1 MTTGHFESQKHGFR
15 QTSKGF
21 VVSLLIHPND
31 ISPSF
36 VAAPT
41 GTRFMIGY
49 QEMDDNEIPGSKP
62 SLMTPGE
69 GGGGEGNDL
78 PGYTAPTDFDGVPD
92 YRV

>member
-1 MTTGHFESQKHGFR
+1 MINGHFESQKHAYR
-15 QTSKGF
+15 QTKNGTI
-21 VVSLLIHPND
+21 VSFILHPND
-31 ISPSF
+31 VDPSF
-36 VAAPT
+36 ATAPL

-62 SLMTPGE
+62 SLMTSGE

-78 PGYTAPTDFDGVPD
+78 PGYTAPTDFDDVPD